1 MQLYTSYSYI
11 IYIHMYT
18 LDVYIHTL
26 STYVYIYIHIVYNYV
41 CVCASALYPRIY
53 MVGYPHSLLGTAV
66 EIFFQVYCAEAE
78 GLSHQ
83 ATYGAF
89 PK

>member
-1 MQLYTSYSYI
+1 M
-11 IYIHMYT
+11 
-18 LDVYIHTL
+18 
-26 STYVYIYIHIVYNYV
+26 